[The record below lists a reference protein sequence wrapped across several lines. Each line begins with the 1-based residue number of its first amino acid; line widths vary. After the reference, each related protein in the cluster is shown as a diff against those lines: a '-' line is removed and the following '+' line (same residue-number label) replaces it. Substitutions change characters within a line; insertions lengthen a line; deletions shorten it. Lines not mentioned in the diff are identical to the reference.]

1 MVKILKVTK
10 HCLRIKTGY
19 RSLLTRATFCQ
30 CVQLQPAIKIA
41 IYLLVCCINFSQ
53 SAELWYRIIQIWRRH
68 TGVGYYVNGI
78 NPWWRHQMKTFSALL
93 AICAGNSPVPVNFPH
108 KGQWRGALMFALIC
122 VWINAWVNNRKA
134 GDLRRYC
141 AHYDVIVML
150 WMMYGCQF
158 HNSWNI
164 WCNKLRKHLLQFCT
178 PSSLKAPNVPF
189 TGHPYTQLCEKF
201 VQQTSRVVHL
211 EV

>member
-1 MVKILKVTK
+1 MRLVVYRQPLIHWIRFGQVTK

-19 RSLLTRATFCQ
+19 RSLLTSATFCQ

-68 TGVGYYVNGI
+68 SVVGYYVNGI
-78 NPWWRHQMKTFSALL
+78 N
-93 AICAGNSPVPVNFPH
+93 
-108 KGQWRGALMFALIC
+108 
-122 VWINAWVNNRKA
+122 
-134 GDLRRYC
+134 
-141 AHYDVIVML
+141 L

-164 WCNKLRKHLLQFCT
+164 WCNKLHKHLLQFCT
-178 PSSLKAPNVPF
+178 PGSLKTPSVPF
-189 TGHPYTQLCEKF
+189 TGHPYAQLCEKF
-201 VQQTSRVVHL
+201 VQQTSRVVYP